1 MTSTTTTTIMDLR
14 VLAIQGWNRESKRSG
29 TELKNGEA
37 KQAGGRGEGGGGKE
51 SESEA
56 IHDSQVTLHEG
67 KCGGSLEGKQHFVQR
82 RGFDLNLA
90 AKLEDLPQMA
100 AGLMSDKAGTQLEA
114 TTRFRKVRSNRNRP
128 RAAVVVWGR
137 VVWMGRGGAVT
148 VGGGAL
154 SLKRVRSFA
163 SSGFIPPLSSFSRSS
178 ATPPYSK

>member
-82 RGFDLNLA
+82 RGIDLNLA

-114 TTRFRKVRSNRNRP
+114 TTRFRKVRSNWNRP
-128 RAAVVVWGR
+128 RAAAYSQQPLWCGAGSCG
-137 VVWMGRGGAVT
+137 WGAV
-148 VGGGAL
+148 A
-154 SLKRVRSFA
+154 R
-163 SSGFIPPLSSFSRSS
+163 
-178 ATPPYSK
+178 

>member
-14 VLAIQGWNRESKRSG
+14 VMAIQGWNRESKSSG

-56 IHDSQVTLHEG
+56 IHDSQVTLR
-67 KCGGSLEGKQHFVQR
+67 GGSLEGKQHFVQR
-82 RGFDLNLA
+82 RG
-90 AKLEDLPQMA
+90 LEDLPQMA
-100 AGLMSDKAGTQLEA
+100 ADIMSDKAGTQLEA
-114 TTRFRKVRSNRNRP
+114 TTRFRKVRSNWNRP
-128 RAAVVVWGR
+128 RAAAYSQQPLWWCGAGSCG
-137 VVWMGRGGAVT
+137 WGAVT

-163 SSGFIPPLSSFSRSS
+163 SSGFIPTLSSFSRSS

>member
-1 MTSTTTTTIMDLR
+1 M
-14 VLAIQGWNRESKRSG
+14 
-29 TELKNGEA
+29 EA
-37 KQAGGRGEGGGGKE
+37 KYGGLPEDPDEPDEGKSGGRGDGGGGKE

-82 RGFDLNLA
+82 RGM
-90 AKLEDLPQMA
+90 DLPQMA
-100 AGLMSDKAGTQLEA
+100 ADIMSDKAGTQLEA
-114 TTRFRKVRSNRNRP
+114 TTRFRKVRSNWNRP
-128 RAAVVVWGR
+128 RAAAYSQHPLWCGAGSCGR

-163 SSGFIPPLSSFSRSS
+163 SSGFIPTLSSFSRSS